1 MRRDTLTTVAHSE
14 WNIRPP
20 KPGDVDRLAA
30 LNCELGYPVTP
41 AVFAERLAVLDGDPH
56 HAVFVAERPGEAPA
70 GYVHIHH
77 RRRIVAESSAE
88 LGALIVAPSAR
99 RSGAGRA
106 LFRAAAEWSRTRGL
120 GTLRIRSGPTRAE
133 AHGFYASCG
142 CRHLKDQHIL
152 EYDLTAPDTP

>member
-1 MRRDTLTTVAHSE
+1 MTDRDWH
-14 WNIRPP
+14 IRPAG
-20 KPGDVDRLAA
+20 PGDVERLAA

-41 AVFAERLAVLDGDPH
+41 GVFGERLATLEGDPH

-120 GTLRIRSGPTRAE
+120 GTLRVRSGPTRTE
-133 AHGFYASCG
+133 ARGFYASCG